1 MAQNRPAPAY
11 QEYAAAMLA
20 NIHFRMLE
28 PAERGIL
35 YTMRLECWVN
45 HGLPTNPV
53 MLAKILGA
61 DPGEV
66 AAALPALK
74 SFFREE
80 NNLLISPELEDL
92 PGAFG
97 QPKREAIRRWKRRA
111 QPIKKELANPPETT
125 AAQGA
130 KGKASNLQGT
140 YKHPSSNLQV
150 LSTVQP
156 SSFQPSQTQ
165 SLEKGLPDELI
176 PWAND
181 YDKAS
186 NGN

>member
-80 NNLLISPELEDL
+80 NNLLISPELEDY
-92 PGAFG
+92 
-97 QPKREAIRRWKRRA
+97 RA
-111 QPIKKELANPPETT
+111 HLANRSAKQSEGGKKSAANKKGTGKSSETT
-125 AAQGA
+125 AAQGTR
-130 KGKASNLQGT
+130 GKASTLQVAS
-140 YKHPSSNLQV
+140 KSPASNLQV

-165 SLEKGLPDELI
+165 SLEKGIPDEMI

>member
-1 MAQNRPAPAY
+1 
-11 QEYAAAMLA
+11 MLA

-28 PAERGIL
+28 PAERGLL

-53 MLAKILGA
+53 MLAKVLGL

-66 AAALPALK
+66 AAALPNVK

-80 NNLLISPELEDL
+80 NNLLISPELEDY
-92 PGAFG
+92 
-97 QPKREAIRRWKRRA
+97 RA
-111 QPIKKELANPPETT
+111 HLANRSAKQSEGGKKSAANKKGGVKSSETK
-125 AAQGA
+125 AAQGT
-130 KGKASNLQGT
+130 KGNASTLQDT
-140 YKHPSSNLQV
+140 CKSPARTLQV
-150 LSTVQP
+150 LSTAQSNPV
-156 SSFQPSQTQ
+156 QPSQTQ

>member
-28 PAERGIL
+28 PAERGLL

-53 MLAKILGA
+53 MLAKVLA
-61 DPGEV
+61 LDPAEV
-66 AAALPALK
+66 AAALPNVK
-74 SFFREE
+74 PFFREE
-80 NNLLISPELEDL
+80 NNLLISPELEDY
-92 PGAFG
+92 
-97 QPKREAIRRWKRRA
+97 RTH
-111 QPIKKELANPPETT
+111 LANRSTKQSEGGKKSAANKKGNGKSSETL
-125 AAQGA
+125 AAQGIR
-130 KGKASNLQGT
+130 GKASTLQDT
-140 YKHPSSNLQV
+140 CKSPSSNLQV

-156 SSFQPSQTQ
+156 SPAQPSQKQ
-165 SLEKGLPDELI
+165 SLEKGLTEECI
-176 PWAND
+176 SWAND

>member
-1 MAQNRPAPAY
+1 
-11 QEYAAAMLA
+11 MLA
-20 NIHFRMLE
+20 NIHFRMLD
-28 PAERGIL
+28 PAERGLL

-53 MLAKILGA
+53 TLAKVIGL
-61 DPGEV
+61 DPGVV

-74 SFFREE
+74 TFFREE
-80 NNLLISPELEDL
+80 NNLLISPELEDY
-92 PGAFG
+92 
-97 QPKREAIRRWKRRA
+97 RA
-111 QPIKKELANPPETT
+111 HLANRSAKQSEGGKKSAANKKGGCKSSETT
-125 AAQGA
+125 AAQGTR
-130 KGKASNLQGT
+130 GKASTLQGSS
-140 YKHPSSNLQV
+140 KLPASNLQV

-156 SSFQPSQTQ
+156 SPAQPSQTQ
-165 SLEKGLPDELI
+165 SPEKDLPDELI

>member
-80 NNLLISPELEDL
+80 NNLLISPELEDY
-92 PGAFG
+92 
-97 QPKREAIRRWKRRA
+97 RA
-111 QPIKKELANPPETT
+111 HLANSRAKQSEGGKKSAANKKGTGKSSETT

>member
-80 NNLLISPELEDL
+80 NNLLISPELEDY
-92 PGAFG
+92 
-97 QPKREAIRRWKRRA
+97 RA
-111 QPIKKELANPPETT
+111 HLANSRAKQSEGGKKSAANKKGTGKSSETA